1 MLLKKISEKL
11 IRIAIEAAVPVVG
24 WAAAAVETAI
34 LIQDIISYVRLAYV
48 IIEGIVDAIDGFIAG
63 KQQMLQTL
71 GVVEDLA
78 EYAARAARA

>member
-1 MLLKKISEKL
+1 M
-11 IRIAIEAAVPVVG
+11 
-24 WAAAAVETAI
+24 
-34 LIQDIISYVRLAYV
+34 RLAYV